1 MIQSGNLGR
10 KRKIEG
16 PRMLMTCVIPRLR
29 NAAGEQ
35 AVRAS
40 EIKTLDE
47 ILDAPQRG
55 GTIKDC
61 RKRYN
66 V

>member
-1 MIQSGNLGR
+1 
-10 KRKIEG
+10 
-16 PRMLMTCVIPRLR
+16 MTCVIPRLR

-55 GTIKDC
+55 GTIKGC
-61 RKRYN
+61 RKGYN